1 MITKEEFAERLKRIK
16 KEKGINRKQLSELTG
31 ISKVQLT
38 NLEKGRN
45 IPKATTIAKIAN
57 YTKNYFVLV
66 TKNLSL
72 KICGINMIK
81 IFPRLQK
88 NYGK

>member
-1 MITKEEFAERLKRIK
+1 MITKEELAERLKKIK

-57 YTKNYFVLV
+57 ALGCEFEDLYE
-66 TKNLSL
+66 
-72 KICGINMIK
+72 
-81 IFPRLQK
+81 
-88 NYGK
+88 